1 MSVFNAEVAQQV
13 DELLG
18 GGNIDSANEL
28 IETTLKSLT
37 SSNKS
42 SLSAGLFSSNL
53 TIDSELHIEDYVFAW
68 LVNVTLLGSFKYI
81 ESLLD
86 ENVAKWEAVEDYN
99 WSYFANFIS
108 VDHDSNRYWVVT
120 THYRIG
126 DNTGDKITLVE
137 VDRNDIPATFDL
149 MCEHECGRAQC
160 TFETTQENIE
170 LLIEY
175 EYASQLNGGS
185 FDNECYGRPCFD
197 VDGYTTYPKSIEE
210 ITGVEFDV
218 LKKHLPSNTLSFND
232 VTESVAQAFIEH
244 LANTDLP
251 VKEFELLEPAF

>member
-18 GGNIDSANEL
+18 SGDIDSANEL
-28 IETTLKSLT
+28 IETSLKSLT
-37 SSNKS
+37 PSNKS
-42 SLSAGLFSSNL
+42 TLSACLFSTNL

-68 LVNVTLLGSFKYI
+68 LVNVTLLGSFKHI

-86 ENVAKWEAVEDYN
+86 DNVDKWEAVEDYN

-108 VDHDSNRYWVVT
+108 VDQDSQRYWVVT
-120 THYRIG
+120 TSYRIG
-126 DNTGDKITLVE
+126 DNTGEKITLVE
-137 VDRNDIPATFDL
+137 VDKNNIPATFDL
-149 MCEHECGRAQC
+149 MYEHECGLAQC
-160 TFETTQENIE
+160 TFESTQENIE

-197 VDGYTTYPKSIEE
+197 VDGYITYPNSIEE
-210 ITGVEFDV
+210 ITGDEFDV
-218 LKKHLPSNTLSFND
+218 LKKYCPSNTLSFNG
-232 VTESVAQAFIEH
+232 VTNSVAQAFIEH
-244 LANTDLP
+244 LAKTDTP
-251 VKEFELLEPAF
+251 TEAVEFLKPAF

>member
-18 GGNIDSANEL
+18 DGNIDSANEL
-28 IETTLKSLT
+28 IENNLKSLT
-37 SSNKS
+37 QSNKS
-42 SLSAGLFSSNL
+42 SLSACLSEASL
-53 TIDSELHIEDYVFAW
+53 TIRSELHIEDYVFAW
-68 LVNVTLLGSFKYI
+68 LINVTLLGTFKHI

-108 VDHDSNRYWVVT
+108 VGHDSHHYWVVT
-120 THYRIG
+120 TSYRIG

-149 MCEHECGRAQC
+149 MYEHECGRAQC
-160 TFETTQENIE
+160 SFESTQDSIE

-175 EYASQLNGGS
+175 EYASQLNGGR

-197 VDGYTTYPKSIEE
+197 VDGYITYPKSIEE

-218 LKKHLPSNTLSFND
+218 LKKHRPSNTLSFSD

-244 LANTDLP
+244 LAKADLA
-251 VKEFELLEPAF
+251 VNELEFLEPAF